1 MQSRRD
7 GKDRLE
13 NIVDFGEN
21 IVDFGENIFDFGEN
35 IVDFGEYTSNKS
47 YGEIKIIL
55 PEEAFC

>member
-21 IVDFGENIFDFGEN
+21 ILDFGEN